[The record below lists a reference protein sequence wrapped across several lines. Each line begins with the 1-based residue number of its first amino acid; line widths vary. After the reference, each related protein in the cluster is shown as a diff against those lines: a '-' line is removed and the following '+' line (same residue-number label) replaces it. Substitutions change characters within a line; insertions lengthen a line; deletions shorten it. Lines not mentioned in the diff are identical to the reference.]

1 MSSCKEA
8 FVKTSAIAFALTL
21 VLAGSASPG
30 GAQTAT
36 YTIPVILSQT
46 GAAAA
51 PGQDQ
56 LAALQ
61 AYEKLVNRTGGI
73 RGEQL
78 HFQIYDDASS
88 PQTAV
93 QLTNTILAAKPAVVF
108 GSTLAPATTA
118 MMPFFKDGPVL
129 YSLTPLVYPEKGSW
143 VFATLPLIQHVESVM
158 FRYMRGRNWTKV
170 AFLRTNDVS
179 GQDNEKAIDAALA
192 EPDNR
197 SIVTTTKQLFNVA
210 DINIAA
216 QVSAVKFSGAQAIF
230 VSATGAPFGMVMRS
244 LADAGVDIPI
254 FTGATNIAPAF
265 IERFKQYVPK
275 SGLWIVFPSYAKR
288 DRAARDPLRATI
300 DEFYTTLEAS
310 GQRPGAAHAFAWDG
324 AKIVVAA
331 LRALGPAATSQQIHE
346 WIESL
351 HEFPGALGLY
361 NFRIGDQHGLDDKS
375 LYIVR
380 YDPNAPNGNAEI
392 VSEAGGVPLRT
403 R

>member
-1 MSSCKEA
+1 
-8 FVKTSAIAFALTL
+8 VKTTLGALTL
-21 VLAGSASPG
+21 ALVFTSSALPAT
-30 GAQTAT
+30 AQTPAT

-46 GAAAA
+46 GPAAA

-56 LAALQ
+56 FAALQ

-73 RGEQL
+73 RGQQL

-93 QLTNTILAAKPAVVF
+93 QLTNTILAQKPAVVL

-129 YSLTPLVYPEKGSW
+129 FALTPLVYPEKGSY
-143 VFATLPLIQHVESVM
+143 VFGTLPLVTHVESVM
-158 FRYMRGRNWTKV
+158 FRYMRGRGWTKV

-197 SIVTTTKQLFNVA
+197 AIATTTKQLFNVA

-216 QVSAVKFSGAQAIF
+216 QVSAVKFSGAQAVF

-275 SGLWIVFPSYAKR
+275 AGLWIVVPSYAKR
-288 DRAARDPLRATI
+288 ERAANDPLRATI
-300 DEFYTTLEAS
+300 DEFYTTLEAA
-310 GQRPGAAHAFAWDG
+310 GQRPGAAHAFAWDE

-331 LRALGPAATSQQIHE
+331 LRALGPSATAQQIHE
-346 WIESL
+346 WIEAL
-351 HEFPGALGLY
+351 HDFPGALGTY
-361 NFRIGDQHGLDDKS
+361 NFRLGDQHGLDDKS

-380 YDPNAPNGNAEI
+380 YDPNAPSDAVI
-392 VSEAGGVPLRT
+392 ASDAGGVPLRA

>member
-1 MSSCKEA
+1 MVARKGGP
-8 FVKTSAIAFALTL
+8 VKLSFCAIFTAL
-21 VLAGSASPG
+21 VLAGSAVPG
-30 GAQTAT
+30 RAQTAT

-56 LAALQ
+56 FAALQ

-73 RGEQL
+73 RGQQL
-78 HFQIYDDASS
+78 HFQIYDDGSS

-93 QLTNTILAAKPAVVF
+93 QLTNTILAQKPPVVI
-108 GSTLAPATTA
+108 GSTLSPATTA
-118 MMPFFKDGPVL
+118 MLPFFKDGPVL
-129 YSLTPLVYPEKGSW
+129 YALTPLIYPEKGSW
-143 VFATLPLIQHVESVM
+143 AFATLPVIQHVESVM
-158 FRYMRGRNWTKV
+158 FRYMRERGWTKV

-197 SIVTTTKQLFNVA
+197 AIVTTTKQLFNGS
-210 DINIAA
+210 DLNIAA
-216 QVSAVKFSGAQAIF
+216 QVSAIKFSGAQALF
-230 VSATGAPFGMVMRS
+230 VSATGAPFGTVIRS
-244 LADAGVDIPI
+244 LSDAGVDLPI

-275 SGLWIVFPSYAKR
+275 AGLWIVFPSYAKR
-288 DRAARDPLRATI
+288 DRGPRDPLKPAI
-300 DEFYTTLEAS
+300 DEFYTTLEAA
-310 GQRPGAAHAFAWDG
+310 GQRPGAAHAFAWDE

-331 LRALGPAATSQQIHE
+331 LRALGPSATAPQIHQ
-346 WIESL
+346 WIEAL
-351 HEFPGALGLY
+351 HDFPGALGMY
-361 NFRIGDQHGLDDKS
+361 DFRSGDQHGLDDKS

-380 YDPNAPNGNAEI
+380 YDPNSANGDNP
-392 VSEAGGVPLRT
+392 VMSDAGGVPLRA

>member
-1 MSSCKEA
+1 VKKA
-8 FVKTSAIAFALTL
+8 FSVLALTL
-21 VLAGSASPG
+21 AFASTTLWGSA
-30 GAQTAT
+30 QTPAT

-51 PGQDQ
+51 PGGDQ
-56 LAALQ
+56 FAALQ

-73 RGEQL
+73 RGRQL
-78 HFQIYDDASS
+78 HFQVYDDASS

-93 QLTNTILAAKPAVVF
+93 QLTNTILAQKPAVVL

-143 VFATLPLIQHVESVM
+143 VFATLPLVQHLESVM
-158 FRYMRGRNWTKV
+158 FRYMRGRGWTKI

-197 SIVTTTKQLFNVA
+197 AIATTTKQLFNVS

-244 LADAGVDIPI
+244 LADAGVDMPI

-265 IERFKQYVPK
+265 IERFQQYVPK
-275 SGLWIVFPSYAKR
+275 AGLWIVVPSFAKR
-288 DRAARDPLRATI
+288 DRPANDPLRATI
-300 DEFYTTLEAS
+300 DEFYTTLEAA
-310 GQRPGAAHAFAWDG
+310 GQRPGAAHAFAWDE

-331 LRALGPAATSQQIHE
+331 LRALGPNATAQQLHE
-346 WIESL
+346 WIEAL
-351 HEFPGALGLY
+351 HDFPGALGTY
-361 NFRIGDQHGLDDKS
+361 NFRLGDQHGLDDKS

-380 YDPNAPNGNAEI
+380 YDPNAPNSTVIE
-392 VSEAGGVPLRT
+392 SDAGGVLPPRT